1 MNVYIH
7 PPSQTK
13 NTLTETYLKI
23 NSKWITDLNVK
34 LKLQNIYKREKN
46 LYDWA
51 MGKGLGKEFVDIKA
65 KAQSEEKN
73 DKLDFI
79 KI

>member
-1 MNVYIH
+1 
-7 PPSQTK
+7 
-13 NTLTETYLKI
+13 
-23 NSKWITDLNVK
+23 
-34 LKLQNIYKREKN
+34 
-46 LYDWA
+46 

-79 KI
+79 KILKKITLCENITLKEICKLHMSNKLYPEYVKKTLTTKW

>member
-34 LKLQNIYKREKN
+34 LKLQNIYKR
-46 LYDWA
+46 
-51 MGKGLGKEFVDIKA
+51 
-65 KAQSEEKN
+65 
-73 DKLDFI
+73 
-79 KI
+79 